1 MMPAKRIEAYL
12 ARIPFGAL
20 ITYVVATLAFTTIT
34 ALQVADIAERWSAV
48 AASTDILSRLEG
60 RTPARSRSRDQT
72 DISVVSGS
80 PFVEGATV
88 TVAGATLLQRLAGAV
103 TRVRA
108 SILSSQVDL
117 QGPLSKQGFVAA
129 TISCELEQPALQQL
143 LYDLEAGMPFLLVD
157 QLVVQAPAAAAS
169 APNGSGSGKLRV
181 LISVSGQWQ
190 GAR

>member
-1 MMPAKRIEAYL
+1 MPAKRIEAYL
-12 ARIPFGAL
+12 ARVPFGAL

-48 AASTDILSRLEG
+48 AASSDILSRLEG

-72 DISVVSGS
+72 DISVASGS

-117 QGPLSKQGFVAA
+117 QGPLSKQGYVAA
-129 TISCELEQPALQQL
+129 TVSCELEQPALQQL

-157 QLVVQAPAAAAS
+157 QLVVQAPTAAAS
-169 APNGSGSGKLRV
+169 APNANGPGKLRV

>member
-1 MMPAKRIEAYL
+1 MPAKRIEAYL
-12 ARIPFGAL
+12 ARVPFGAL
-20 ITYVVATLAFTTIT
+20 ITYLVVTLAFVTIT

-48 AASTDILSRLEG
+48 AASADILSRLEG

-88 TVAGATLLQRLAGAV
+88 TVAGAALLQRLAGAV
-103 TRVRA
+103 THARA